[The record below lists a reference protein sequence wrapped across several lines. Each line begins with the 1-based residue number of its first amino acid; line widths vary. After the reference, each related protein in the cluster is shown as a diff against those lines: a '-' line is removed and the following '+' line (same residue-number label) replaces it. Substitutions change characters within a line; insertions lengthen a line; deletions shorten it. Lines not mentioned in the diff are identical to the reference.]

1 MPATGGAPSLTPG
14 PAGGGD
20 AGPLLDRQAKRAYRL
35 RVEDLREE
43 VEQGERFNDPERAA
57 RAREELELIG
67 AQLAGAVGLGGR
79 NRRAASGAE
88 RARVNVTRALRGAIR
103 RVAAI
108 NPALGEHLDRSI
120 KTGSFCV
127 YRP

>member
-1 MPATGGAPSLTPG
+1 VAATPG
-14 PAGGGD
+14 RCWT
-20 AGPLLDRQAKRAYRL
+20 DR
-35 RVEDLREE
+35 
-43 VEQGERFNDPERAA
+43 
-57 RAREELELIG
+57 
-67 AQLAGAVGLGGR
+67 
-79 NRRAASGAE
+79 
-88 RARVNVTRALRGAIR
+88 RVNVTRALRGAIR